1 MCEPLT
7 VAKATSTT
15 STTVIDDAT
24 SATWSGSEHT
34 GASAHDT
41 ATIGGQVSGFP
52 ASGTVTYSLFT
63 NGACSGT
70 ATSTQNVTVNANGS
84 VPTSSSTGALAGGSY
99 AFRASYG
106 GDSNYTTS
114 TGACEPFTV
123 ATSATTVST
132 SVIDEAT
139 SAAWSGTE
147 QTGATAHDTATI
159 GGQVSGFP
167 AGGTVIYSFF
177 NNGACTGTAAS
188 TQTVTL
194 NANGT
199 VPNSSSTGALAG
211 GSYAFRAA
219 YSGDNS
225 YGAST
230 SACEPFSVKTT
241 TTVSTTVI
249 DNGTGLAWT
258 NAEVVGASAH

>member
-1 MCEPLT
+1 NGTCAGSATTTQTVTVNANGTVPNSSNTSTLAAGNYSYLASYSGDTNYAASTATCEPFGVARVAST
-7 VAKATSTT
+7 VATVVFDNATGL
-15 STTVIDDAT
+15 A
-24 SATWSGSEHT
+24 WSGSEHT

-84 VPTSSSTGALAGGSY
+84 VPASSSTGALAGGSY

-106 GDSNYTTS
+106 GDGNYTTS

-139 SAAWSGTE
+139 SAAWSGPE

-167 AGGTVIYSFF
+167 A
-177 NNGACTGTAAS
+177 
-188 TQTVTL
+188 
-194 NANGT
+194 
-199 VPNSSSTGALAG
+199 
-211 GSYAFRAA
+211 
-219 YSGDNS
+219 
-225 YGAST
+225 
-230 SACEPFSVKTT
+230 
-241 TTVSTTVI
+241 
-249 DNGTGLAWT
+249 
-258 NAEVVGASAH
+258 

>member
-106 GDSNYTTS
+106 GDGNYTTS

-177 NNGACTGTAAS
+177 TNGACTGTPA
-188 TQTVTL
+188 TQTVTV

-199 VPNSSSTGALAG
+199 VPNSSSTGALAK
-211 GSYAFRAA
+211 GSYAYRAG
-219 YSGDNS
+219 YSGDAN
-225 YGAST
+225 YAAST
-230 SACEPFSVKTT
+230 GTCEAFSVGTAAT
-241 TTVSTTVI
+241 SISTTVI
-249 DNGTGLAWT
+249 DNGTGLAW
-258 NAEVVGASAH
+258 